1 MMLLIGLVATIGIT
15 IAAVIAPAVAV
26 VGVAL
31 VVAIGAALRLGFLP
45 TVTSACIVLLGISG
59 ALSIYVPA
67 SASIT
72 QACVLTLI
80 ALGVVGLFRVRVP
93 LGVALPAIFFVLVA
107 SVASLLMIDRS
118 VEFALRGWTGLVTPV
133 FVAVAA
139 ASAVRE
145 RRAGSTGERNLVFG
159 AILGVVV
166 LNSFWAARQALFGLT
181 PQETRAAELGESTY
195 AVGDQIRLMGTF
207 ATNQDFGLFTA
218 CLAPALLVIGLNA
231 VRYRRLLLLASAL
244 VYIVVLL
251 SLTRT
256 ALLASVIVGVFALFV
271 WGRGPA
277 IGRIVRVTAVSG
289 AILAIGVA
297 VLSQIQNARIQ
308 DSLAR
313 AGTLFELSGDT
324 SFVARLSTTLPRGI
338 AAFNANPWG
347 SGAGSAGPVSSAFP
361 NQATF
366 GKLTTDNGYLL
377 IAIQTGV
384 FGLLAFVAMLIALA
398 VWLGRRS
405 TRYSRAG
412 AAAVLSLLVA
422 MLLAGYWGLLA
433 PISIVAAMVGIGIAE
448 ATAVRGRQQSSL
460 AVSVRAEN
468 R

>member
-1 MMLLIGLVATIGIT
+1 MLVVGLATIIGAT
-15 IAAVIAPAVAV
+15 VAAVIAPVLAV

-31 VVAIGAALRLGFLP
+31 VVATGAALRLGLLP
-45 TVTSACIVLLGISG
+45 TVTSACIALLGISG
-59 ALSIYVPA
+59 ALSIYIPA

-80 ALGVVGLFRVRVP
+80 ALGVIGLFRVRVP
-93 LGVALPAIFFVLVA
+93 LGVALPAILFVLIATLA
-107 SVASLLMIDRS
+107 SVLMIERS

-133 FVAVAA
+133 FVAIAA
-139 ASAVRE
+139 ASAVHP
-145 RRAGSTGERNLVFG
+145 RRPNSTGERNLVFG

-231 VRYRRLLLLASAL
+231 VRYRRLMLLASAL

-256 ALLASVIVGVFALFV
+256 ALLASVVVGIFVLFV
-271 WGRGPA
+271 WGRGPV
-277 IGRIVRVTAVSG
+277 IGRVARVAAVSG
-289 AILAIGVA
+289 AILVLGVA

-324 SFVARLSTTLPRGI
+324 SFVARLSTTLPRGL

-384 FGLLAFVAMLIALA
+384 FGLLAFVAMLVTLA
-398 VWLGRRS
+398 VWLGRQS
-405 TRYSRAG
+405 GRYSRAG
-412 AAAVLSLLVA
+412 SAAVIALLVA
-422 MLLAGYWGLLA
+422 MFLAGYWGLLA
-433 PISIVAAMVGIGIAE
+433 PISIVAAMVGIGIAD
-448 ATAVRGRQQSSL
+448 AARGRALRAL
-460 AVSVRAEN
+460 ART
-468 R
+468 